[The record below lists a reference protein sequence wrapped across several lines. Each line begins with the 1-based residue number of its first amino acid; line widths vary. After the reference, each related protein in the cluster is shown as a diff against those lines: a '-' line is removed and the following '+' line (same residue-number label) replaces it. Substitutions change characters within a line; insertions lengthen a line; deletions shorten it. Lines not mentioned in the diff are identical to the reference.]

1 MQNPCPK
8 PTGIHSCHARSSSS
22 SNASHSPN
30 VGDPRRRSTATSSTR
45 PRATRTSLPWPGE
58 VWKWIPRTVPFRERE
73 WLSCTKSVATP
84 CAAHASARNVSMKKP
99 RSSPC
104 TVGARR
110 TRPSSRV
117 GKRST
122 EGGGGY
128 EATVERR
135 SAMPRT
141 ATMPPAARGH
151 QTLSAYISSRF
162 DEFSRSQKDVAQY
175 VVDHLD
181 EVAFHTAEELARR
194 ASTSSSTVVRFSQA
208 LGFEGFPELQ
218 EAARDEYRHHHR
230 TGAQANGYEP
240 APLFSLD
247 QTPFEQAVAADHV
260 NVEETARKVSRSE
273 VDGAIETIATAER
286 ILIAGTDQMAF
297 FASYLRHLLMLL
309 DVRAEIAASP
319 SQEALSRLGRIDE
332 GTLVIGLSA
341 RPPHPLVVRAMKIAR
356 HRKASTL
363 AIVDATLSEVS
374 KLAERTLYYSSN
386 SPAFVRSHAG
396 LLSLIQ
402 ALAYGVYSRDAAQYD
417 DRIRAFKLK

>member
-1 MQNPCPK
+1 
-8 PTGIHSCHARSSSS
+8 
-22 SNASHSPN
+22 
-30 VGDPRRRSTATSSTR
+30 
-45 PRATRTSLPWPGE
+45 
-58 VWKWIPRTVPFRERE
+58 
-73 WLSCTKSVATP
+73 
-84 CAAHASARNVSMKKP
+84 
-99 RSSPC
+99 
-104 TVGARR
+104 
-110 TRPSSRV
+110 
-117 GKRST
+117 
-122 EGGGGY
+122 
-128 EATVERR
+128 
-135 SAMPRT
+135 
-141 ATMPPAARGH
+141 MPPAARGH

-218 EAARDEYRHHHR
+218 EAAREEYRHHHR
-230 TGAQANGYEP
+230 TAATHPNGFES
-240 APLFSLD
+240 ATPLFSLD

-273 VDGAIETIATAER
+273 VEGAIEAIATADR

-309 DVRAEIAASP
+309 DIRAEIAASP

-332 GTLVIGLSA
+332 GALVIG
-341 RPPHPLVVRAMKIAR
+341 AR
-356 HRKASTL
+356 HRKAHSL

-402 ALAYGVYSRDAAQYD
+402 ALAYGVYSRDVAQYD

>member
-1 MQNPCPK
+1 
-8 PTGIHSCHARSSSS
+8 
-22 SNASHSPN
+22 
-30 VGDPRRRSTATSSTR
+30 
-45 PRATRTSLPWPGE
+45 
-58 VWKWIPRTVPFRERE
+58 
-73 WLSCTKSVATP
+73 
-84 CAAHASARNVSMKKP
+84 
-99 RSSPC
+99 
-104 TVGARR
+104 
-110 TRPSSRV
+110 
-117 GKRST
+117 
-122 EGGGGY
+122 
-128 EATVERR
+128 
-135 SAMPRT
+135 
-141 ATMPPAARGH
+141 MPPAARGH

-218 EAARDEYRHHHR
+218 EAAREEYRHHHR
-230 TGAQANGYEP
+230 NAASHSNGFE
-240 APLFSLD
+240 AATPLFSLD

-273 VDGAIETIATAER
+273 VDGAIEAIATADR

-332 GTLVIGLSA
+332 DTLVIGLSA
-341 RPPHPLVVRAMKIAR
+341 GRPHPLVVRAMKIAR
-356 HRKASTL
+356 HRKAHTL

-396 LLSLIQ
+396 LLSLVQ

>member
-1 MQNPCPK
+1 
-8 PTGIHSCHARSSSS
+8 
-22 SNASHSPN
+22 
-30 VGDPRRRSTATSSTR
+30 
-45 PRATRTSLPWPGE
+45 
-58 VWKWIPRTVPFRERE
+58 
-73 WLSCTKSVATP
+73 
-84 CAAHASARNVSMKKP
+84 
-99 RSSPC
+99 
-104 TVGARR
+104 
-110 TRPSSRV
+110 
-117 GKRST
+117 
-122 EGGGGY
+122 
-128 EATVERR
+128 
-135 SAMPRT
+135 
-141 ATMPPAARGH
+141 MPPAARGH

-218 EAARDEYRHHHR
+218 EAAREEYRHHHR
-230 TGAQANGYEP
+230 AAATQNGYEA

-260 NVEETARKVSRSE
+260 NVEETARRVSRSE
-273 VDGAIETIATAER
+273 VEGAIETIATADR

-332 GTLVIGLSA
+332 DTLVIGLSA
-341 RPPHPLVVRAMKIAR
+341 GRPHPLVVRAMKIAR
-356 HRKASTL
+356 HRKAPTL
-363 AIVDATLSEVS
+363 AIVDATLSEVA

>member
-162 DEFSRSQKDVAQY
+162 DDFSRSQKDVAQY

-218 EAARDEYRHHHR
+218 EAAREEYRHHHR
-230 TGAQANGYEP
+230 RPPRGMESA

-247 QTPFEQAVAADHV
+247 MNPFEAAVAADHV
-260 NVEETARKVSRSE
+260 NVEDTARRVSRSQ
-273 VDGAIETIATAER
+273 VDGAIEAIAAADR
-286 ILIAGTDQMAF
+286 LLIAGTDQMAF

-332 GTLVIGLSA
+332 RTLVIGLSA
-341 RPPHPLVVRAMKIAR
+341 GRPHPLVVRAMKIAR
-356 HRKASTL
+356 HRKAATL

-374 KLAERTLYYSSN
+374 KLSERTLYYSSN
-386 SPAFVRSHAG
+386 SPAFVRSHTG
-396 LLSLIQ
+396 LLSILQ
-402 ALAYGVYSRDAAQYD
+402 ALAYGVYARDTASYD
-417 DRIRAFKLK
+417 DRIRAFRLK